1 MKRRLFLCSVVMT
14 AILLTACGADES
26 RDKQAAE
33 YQMPEE
39 DAESAEQRNVEEVE
53 TTAVYEYEPEVMRYS
68 ESSGDFSFRK
78 DMEVTRTDYA
88 AYYFD
93 AAIDTAERNACIAA
107 TERMLFGI
115 GATVPEIEIVVLS
128 PESYDGILISGNRLY
143 TPVQAWD
150 SADYLAKVLLAG
162 YGEWSNYGLAYGY
175 ADFLYRKAEV
185 GEVGINHN
193 NRERA
198 SDDGSEMPDDREETL
213 NDIEPVSDD
222 RENHSFVP
230 ASAPEVYDLTL
241 LCFDERFVSAQDV
254 EAAKNNACLFVEEY
268 LSSHSE
274 EDFQE
279 LLSASG
285 TAEGLERVNGVLE
298 EFYVENGVDCT
309 LTKFRYQYGGVTL
322 DYAAACEYA
331 RFYIDRDW
339 QDALWEDNPMVS
351 ENFLHENYGEV
362 RQFFECNVR
371 QMEQYRELFDL
382 DHYNNETTVI
392 FPDDTSSL
400 RVSYFHRESRKIYL
414 TSVVSLM
421 HEYIHSLMDGHDD
434 PEHLWTYEG
443 FARNYDCLYNDY
455 AYDCWNYSYNNFT
468 EIHGSHET
476 GVFLDAYI
484 EHIGRP
490 IDIKNDHR
498 DFGDFLAYAY
508 EWKDPDLNYSSGASF
523 VAYLVDCYG
532 LQEVIEYIGADK
544 KYNAEWDKSYEE
556 LVQEWLEYLGKKYAW
571 YRAE

>member
-1 MKRRLFLCSVVMT
+1 MKKRIR
-14 AILLTACGADES
+14 LLTVGVMMAVLAACGSNQGQKES
-26 RDKQAAE
+26 GVQAGRMEPEYGAVQGTDSETAE
-33 YQMPEE
+33 NGET
-39 DAESAEQRNVEEVE
+39 AFSAEP
-53 TTAVYEYEPEVMRYS
+53 VYEADILRYS
-68 ESSGDFSFRK
+68 EPSGTFSFRK
-78 DMEVTRTDYA
+78 DVEKTQTNYVV
-88 AYYFD
+88 YYFESSVPEQ
-93 AAIDTAERNACIAA
+93 ERRACIAA
-107 TERMLFGI
+107 TDRALSCI
-115 GATVPEIEIVVLS
+115 GTAAPEIEIVVLS
-128 PESYDGILISGNRLY
+128 PESYDGILISEKRLY

-150 SADYLAKVLLAG
+150 SVDYLAKVLLAG

-175 ADFLYRKAEV
+175 ADYLHRKA
-185 GEVGINHN
+185 GL
-193 NRERA
+193 
-198 SDDGSEMPDDREETL
+198 SDAEAEPDG
-213 NDIEPVSDD
+213 VK
-222 RENHSFVP
+222 NHSFVP

-298 EFYVENGVDCT
+298 EFYEENGVDCT

-382 DHYNNETTVI
+382 DRYNNETTVI

-532 LQEVIEYIGADK
+532 LQEVIGYIGADK

>member
-298 EFYVENGVDCT
+298 EFYEENGVDCT